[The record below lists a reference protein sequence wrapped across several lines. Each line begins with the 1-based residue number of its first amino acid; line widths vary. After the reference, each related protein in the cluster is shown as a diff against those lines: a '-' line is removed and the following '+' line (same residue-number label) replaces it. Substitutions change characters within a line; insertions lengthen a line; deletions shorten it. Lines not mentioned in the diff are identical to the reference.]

1 MNDQHTETT
10 LEMTANAIFY
20 TWETKQPEFGTFSDK
35 DREIFVRA
43 WVMGFKQGEA
53 WEQERRKSTPYST

>member
-1 MNDQHTETT
+1 MNDQHNETT
-10 LEMTANAIFY
+10 LEMTASAIFY

-43 WVMGFKQGEA
+43 WVMGFKQGSQA
-53 WEQERRKSTPYST
+53 